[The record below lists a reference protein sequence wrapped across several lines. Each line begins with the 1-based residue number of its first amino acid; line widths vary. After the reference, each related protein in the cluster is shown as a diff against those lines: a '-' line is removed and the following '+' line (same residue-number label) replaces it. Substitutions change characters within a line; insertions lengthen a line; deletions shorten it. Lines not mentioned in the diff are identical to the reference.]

1 MSSPPVPATSS
12 SSSITSSAPS
22 LIVGPTLNESKKD
35 KDARRATM
43 TPLQKHQDDLAYAA
57 LLKESK
63 RAQAAKDAIQKKEDA
78 KAAKVQAKTSA
89 PAVAPACAAPAGK
102 AAAAT
107 TGKAA
112 AGKAPDTSAAKKA
125 VVIAKK
131 K

>member
-102 AAAAT
+102 AAAT